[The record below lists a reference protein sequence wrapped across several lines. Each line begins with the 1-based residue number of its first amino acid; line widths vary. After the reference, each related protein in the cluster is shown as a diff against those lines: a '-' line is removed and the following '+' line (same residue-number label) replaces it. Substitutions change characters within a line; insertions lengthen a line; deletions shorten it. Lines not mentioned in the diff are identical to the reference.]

1 MESDKIVLDTNCLI
15 AILSRKGRYF
25 SVWQGLHEGK
35 FILCVSNEILH
46 EYEEILSAKTN
57 AVIASNVVQVMLNSP
72 FVEFVDTYFHFHLIE
87 QDKDDNK
94 FVDCA
99 IAANA
104 QYIVSEDSHF
114 KVLEQIPFPKV
125 NVLRLASF
133 ARMLMGCN
141 WTDNANLLNEPLAE
155 YNTGK

>member
-1 MESDKIVLDTNCLI
+1 MMVNRIVLDTNCLI

-114 KVLEQIPFPKV
+114 KQLKNIPFPTV
-125 NVLRLASF
+125 NVIRLGEFMKIIASVSI
-133 ARMLMGCN
+133 
-141 WTDNANLLNEPLAE
+141 
-155 YNTGK
+155 

>member
-1 MESDKIVLDTNCLI
+1 MQINRIVLDTNCLI
-15 AILSRKGRYF
+15 AILSRKGNYF
-25 SVWQGLHEGK
+25 PVWQGLHQGK
-35 FILCVSNEILH
+35 YILCVSNDIIE

-57 AVIASNVVQVMLNSP
+57 ATIASNVIQVILNSP
-72 FVEFVDTYFHFHLIE
+72 FVEFINTYFHFHLIE

-114 KVLEQIPFPKV
+114 KHLKNIPFPTV
-125 NVLRLASF
+125 SVIRLGEF
-133 ARMLMGCN
+133 M
-141 WTDNANLLNEPLAE
+141 NLLL
-155 YNTGK
+155 KR